1 MAPYPCLIHFSGT
14 YLPSVSQPR
23 GVLEGACSQGSR
35 LCAHCFRDLG
45 DGRIWFET
53 PQVWN
58 IHPKEMKKHSRSGI
72 SSPLPHF
79 FSSYSSLP
87 PSFSLSLPV
96 FLSFAFF
103 LESQFTTITCF
114 LLLKSMLY
122 ENRVVFFLVPR
133 TVPGR
138 SRKSMVMCQ
147 SNNEIE
153 KASFCYKD

>member
-1 MAPYPCLIHFSGT
+1 
-14 YLPSVSQPR
+14 
-23 GVLEGACSQGSR
+23 
-35 LCAHCFRDLG
+35 
-45 DGRIWFET
+45 
-53 PQVWN
+53 
-58 IHPKEMKKHSRSGI
+58 MKKHSRSGI

-96 FLSFAFF
+96 FLSF
-103 LESQFTTITCF
+103 
-114 LLLKSMLY
+114 
-122 ENRVVFFLVPR
+122 VFFLVPR